1 MTFGES
7 RSATLKGLFCFTLKT
22 EAEQWEQ
29 KEHLEKHSPI
39 SEPQTSFTYF
49 FPVRL
54 S

>member
-1 MTFGES
+1 MAFDES
-7 RSATLKGLFCFTLKT
+7 RSATLKGLFYFTFKT

-29 KEHLEKHSPI
+29 KEYLENHSPI
-39 SEPQTSFTYF
+39 SEPQTNITYF